1 MGMWGVE
8 EDDTKGKAR
17 LPSTP
22 TIEGAWFPKN
32 CSSIS
37 MSEFVEIAGLGQS
50 LSGLS
55 KLSQEHVLLDGR
67 IIQVY
72 ESVCLCPF
80 VPGCSPRSNTM
91 GGLYTY
97 S

>member
-50 LSGLS
+50 LSGLF
-55 KLSQEHVLLDGR
+55 LLETCFFFLWHLGL
-67 IIQVY
+67 VT
-72 ESVCLCPF
+72 SCPRNM
-80 VPGCSPRSNTM
+80 CC
-91 GGLYTY
+91 
-97 S
+97 